1 MVDERNHTHPGDRD
15 AAQRRSSSESN
26 NLTSARLRCSR
37 WESFLNLHQNSLK
50 NGRMLLRMTEPPPRG
65 RELDVV
71 LSLPDGEELEL
82 SGTVIK
88 TAPPIEGEDLYR
100 VGLALV
106 LNGNKQLEIQ
116 AIVER
121 ARLRVTAS
129 FSMPR
134 APTIPPPPVQKPSQ
148 MPEQHQA
155 RSTAT
160 PSPRRSVIPVRSGPI
175 IGIDFGTSYCS
186 LAYMKNNTAMLIPDE
201 SGRTAIPAIVWFRG
215 KDDYVVGFE
224 AREKLATDP
233 TRTIPS
239 IKRLLGCRIDDESA
253 APVLMSLA
261 CPGYAGPNRSILF
274 EINEEQHSPV
284 MISTIIFKH
293 LKKLAEAS
301 LKTAVE
307 RAVLAYP
314 LAFNEPQRS
323 DLEKAARLAGIEL
336 AGVIPEP
343 MAAAMA
349 FGKDKVQ
356 SGIVGVY
363 DFGGGTFDFC
373 AMTISD
379 GSLAVSGAGGDPW
392 LGGDDLDLALAG
404 KVADAFW
411 KRTNVD
417 LRRRVVEWQKIR
429 HSCEE
434 AKVYLSLVDEID
446 VFAPEVAHSPNGPL
460 DLNVHVTREEFDILA
475 RDSIDNSISVC
486 QQTLEKARIDVSEVT
501 DLVLTG
507 GTTKVPAV
515 REAAQRF
522 FGQEPSFGL
531 HPEQAVVLGA
541 AVRAAELEGRRTS
554 IHPAEPLKVL
564 KTAQRTIGISVLT
577 GETTPLIHT
586 TTPVP
591 AHVKRVFAT
600 TRDGQ
605 STLALNIVE
614 DEQSLSASSRPIG
627 GLNITG
633 LKPMSAGKVRVEV
646 TFELNEMGTLHVTAR
661 DLFSGRTYASSF
673 ELGRARPGG
682 KPVS

>member
-1 MVDERNHTHPGDRD
+1 MVDDKNHNSSGNGDTYRSG
-15 AAQRRSSSESN
+15 SSSEPDN
-26 NLTSARLRCSR
+26 VTSARLRCSR
-37 WESFLNLHQNSLK
+37 WESFLNLYQNSLK
-50 NGRMLLRMTEPPPRG
+50 NGRMLLRMNEAPRRG
-65 RELDVV
+65 QELDVV
-71 LSLPDGEELEL
+71 LSLPDGEELKL
-82 SGTVIK
+82 LGTVIK
-88 TAPPIEGEDLYR
+88 TAPPSKGEDLYR
-100 VGLALV
+100 VGLALN
-106 LNGNKQLEIQ
+106 LSGGKQLEIQ
-116 AIVER
+116 GIVER

-134 APTIPPPPVQKPSQ
+134 APSVPPPPPSG
-148 MPEQHQA
+148 
-155 RSTAT
+155 AT
-160 PSPRRSVIPVRSGPI
+160 PSSPRRRASPTRPPTQRSTIPVRAGPI

-215 KDDYVVGFE
+215 KGDYVVGFE

-233 TRTIPS
+233 TRTVPS
-239 IKRLLGCRIDDESA
+239 IKRLLGCRIDDDSA

-284 MISTIIFKH
+284 MISAIIFKH

-301 LKTAVE
+301 LKTAVD
-307 RAVLAYP
+307 RVVLAYP

-336 AGVIPEP
+336 VGLIPEP

-356 SGIVGVY
+356 SGVVGVY

-373 AMTISD
+373 AMTISN
-379 GSLAVSGAGGDPW
+379 GKLAVSGAGGDPW

-404 KVADAFW
+404 NVADSFW

-429 HSCEE
+429 HACEE

-446 VFAPEVAHSPNGPL
+446 VFASEVAHSPDGAL
-460 DLNVHVTREEFDILA
+460 DLNVHVTRDEFDTLA
-475 RDSIDNSISVC
+475 TDLIENSISVC
-486 QQTLEKARIDVSEVT
+486 RQTLEKARIDVSQVT

-507 GTTKVPAV
+507 GTTKVPSV
-515 REAAQRF
+515 RQAAQSF

-541 AVRAAELEGRRTS
+541 AIRAAELEGRCTS
-554 IHPAEPLKVL
+554 INSSEPLKVM
-564 KTAQRTIGISVLT
+564 KTARRTIGIAMQT
-577 GETTPLIHT
+577 GDTTPLIHT
-586 TTPVP
+586 TTPIP
-591 AHVKRVFAT
+591 AQVKRVFAT
-600 TRDGQ
+600 TQDGQ
-605 STLALNIVE
+605 TTLALNIVE
-614 DEQSLSASSRPIG
+614 GAQNLSTDSRPIG
-627 GLNITG
+627 GLNLTG

-646 TFELNEMGTLHVTAR
+646 TFELNEIGTLHVTAR

-673 ELGRARPGG
+673 ELGHAR
-682 KPVS
+682 S